1 MGQKLTCP
9 QKKRPNAD
17 DLPET
22 ETFHGPVT
30 DVEAPVPTPAPS
42 PEPAPAPSP
51 DPPRRN
57 THVSFAAVDEIVD
70 DFMSDSAINNP
81 LMPDFIERSIYRNV
95 LKLMLGIL
103 GRMLDTTELS
113 FLGHNIT
120 MKLTPEEEQTTQH
133 ELPA

>member
-9 QKKRPNAD
+9 QKKRPD
-17 DLPET
+17 PPDT
-22 ETFHGPVT
+22 ETVV
-30 DVEAPVPTPAPS
+30 DIEAPAQTP
-42 PEPAPAPSP
+42 E
-51 DPPRRN
+51 PPRRD

-120 MKLTPEEEQTTQH
+120 MKLTPEQQQPQPQQQQTSER
-133 ELPA
+133 ELPV